1 MSNQIAKP
9 RTLKAWLEL
18 LDNQLMPVQIESRQ
32 KVLAALTDS
41 RRSLREIAELIQTSP
56 ALAIS
61 VLREANASQ
70 NTLGEP
76 AESLENALNRLG
88 LQRTQTLLERLPAL
102 NREEIPLAL
111 RQIQLISQHASQ
123 QASGLF
129 SSRLARLWQEIHWG
143 SMLFLAPVWA
153 LVAAYPDLL
162 STWEQRVLVKAEP
175 AQKVEIDMLGVP
187 LLQLCLAVAERWKLP
202 EWICH
207 SYRLLLNDR
216 RFLAKTLLIARDNEH
231 PLHQQQCLD
240 ADPELQR
247 WLSQPANCIL
257 LANGLALSAHH
268 AWDGPHSL
276 RWQQLTGLYLQ
287 LPVADLQQSIHQQ
300 AAISARKLV
309 TTDLWHPA
317 QALLW
322 PWHTSHL
329 VATEPSKTVSK
340 ADVQDWRQLC
350 QQLLSEPSAFNNVL
364 QLTACASRAL
374 QAGGMQR
381 VLLLLADRTQS
392 KLVAQQGIGLDSSA
406 NGLSIDPQQ
415 SQVIRTLLSKPGQLR
430 LTPENI
436 AQFSAR
442 LPGAL
447 KALFPSEHVMLRS
460 LGSNGRVAMIAI
472 CDCNGAELDENRL
485 QIFAKTGQCIE
496 RALNS
501 FANRGR

>member
-1 MSNQIAKP
+1 MPNPIARP

-18 LDNQLMPVQIESRQ
+18 LDKQLLPVQIESRQ
-32 KVLAALTDS
+32 KVLAALADS
-41 RRSLREIAELIQTSP
+41 NRSLREIADLIQSSP

-88 LQRTQTLLERLPAL
+88 LQRTQALLERLPAL
-102 NREEIPLAL
+102 KREEIPLGL

-123 QASGLF
+123 QANGLF

-143 SMLFLAPVWA
+143 SLLFLAPVWA
-153 LVAAYPDLL
+153 LVSSFPDLL

-187 LLQLCLAVAERWKLP
+187 LLQLCLALAERWRLP
-202 EWICH
+202 EWICY

-216 RFLAKTLLIARDNEH
+216 RFLAKALLIARDNEH

-240 ADPELQR
+240 ADPDLQR
-247 WLSQPANCIL
+247 WLGQPANCIL

-268 AWDGPHSL
+268 SWDGQHSL

-317 QALLW
+317 QAMLW
-322 PWHTSHL
+322 PWHDSHL
-329 VATEPSKTVSK
+329 ISPEPPPAVQT
-340 ADVQDWRQLC
+340 DVQDWRQLC
-350 QQLLSEPSAFNNVL
+350 KQLLQEPSGFNNVL

-392 KLVAQQGIGLDSSA
+392 KLVSQHPIGLNKSA
-406 NGLSIDPQQ
+406 QGLSLDPQQ
-415 SQVIRTLLSKPGQLR
+415 SQVLRTLLNAPGQLR

-442 LPGAL
+442 LSGAV
-447 KALFPSEHVMLRS
+447 KELFPSEHLLFRS
-460 LGSNGRVAMIAI
+460 LGTNGRVVMIAV
-472 CDCNGAELDENRL
+472 CDCNGAALDDKRL
-485 QIFAKTGQCIE
+485 QIFAKTSQCIE
-496 RALNS
+496 RALSN

>member
-1 MSNQIAKP
+1 MPNQIARP

-18 LDNQLMPVQIESRQ
+18 LDKQPLPVQIESRQ

-41 RRSLREIAELIQTSP
+41 RRSLREIAELIQSSP

-61 VLREANASQ
+61 VLREANASE
-70 NTLGEP
+70 NSLGEP

-102 NREEIPLAL
+102 SSEEIPLAL

-123 QASGLF
+123 QANGLF

-143 SMLFLAPVWA
+143 SLLFLAPAWA
-153 LVAAYPDLL
+153 LVSAYPDLL
-162 STWEQRVLVKAEP
+162 DTWEQRVLVKAEP

-187 LLQLCLAVAERWKLP
+187 LLQLCLALAERWKLP
-202 EWICH
+202 EWICY

-216 RFLAKTLLIARDNEH
+216 RFLAKALLIARDNEH

-240 ADPELQR
+240 ADPDLQR
-247 WLSQPANCIL
+247 WLGQPANCIL

-287 LPVADLQQSIHQQ
+287 VPVADLQQWVHQQ

-309 TTDLWHPA
+309 TNGLWHPA
-317 QALLW
+317 QAMLW
-322 PWHTSHL
+322 PWHVSHL
-329 VATEPSKTVSK
+329 QPAKPPPAGIIDK
-340 ADVQDWRQLC
+340 DDWRQLC

-364 QLTACASRAL
+364 QLTSCASRAL
-374 QAGGMQR
+374 HACGMQR

-392 KLVAQQGIGLDSSA
+392 KLVAQHPIGLNQAA
-406 NGLSIDPQQ
+406 NGLSLDPQH

-430 LTPENI
+430 LTPENM

-447 KALFPSEHVMLRS
+447 KELFTGEHWLLRS
-460 LGSNGRVAMIAI
+460 LGANGRVVMIAI
-472 CDCNGAELDENRL
+472 TDCGGAAFDESRL
-485 QIFAKTGQCIE
+485 QLFAKTSQCIE
-496 RALNS
+496 RAISN